1 MFDVE
6 STSMS
11 RRYKSYSP
19 EQPHL
24 LPASPQDWLPEDHL
38 AYMVRAVVGALK
50 LEAFHRWYRKDA
62 RGALPFDPV
71 MMVSLF
77 LYAWC
82 SDIYSS
88 RKISML
94 CTGDLGGRY
103 LAAGLQ
109 PDFHT
114 INTFRLRHGD
124 ALADLFVQ
132 SVRLCQAAGMVSL
145 GSVAIDGSKVA
156 ANASKRKAMSYG
168 RMVRAEED
176 LRLQIAEIQRRS
188 NEADAQEDS
197 LFGKDN
203 IGFDVPKEL
212 KFRETRL
219 AKILEAKKQLEAE
232 ALQAAEAKA
241 AARKAKQSNNDDG
254 KPRRGRKAKEPED
267 PTTAVPKDSAQR
279 GFTDPESRIMKSGTG
294 EWMQGYN
301 AQAAVD
307 GANQVILSCEVTQDA
322 NDKRMAVP
330 MVEMTIA
337 QVGAKPK
344 TVLLDSGFFSEE
356 NADAIEK
363 MGINALIPPDKER
376 CGTPDNP
383 APAISEEELAALTT
397 IEKMRHRV
405 STAEGRD
412 AYRHRKGIVEP
423 VFGQI
428 KGSTGNPG
436 YTGFLRRGLTKV
448 KQEWCWVCA
457 THNILKYIRYQ
468 AKEKAPQDP
477 PKEKPSKRQGQDS
490 AFRTAEMAI

>member
-1 MFDVE
+1 
-6 STSMS
+6 MS

-24 LPASPQDWLPEDHL
+24 LAPSPQDWLPEDHL
-38 AYMVRAVVGALK
+38 AYMVRSVVSALN
-50 LEAFHRWYRKDA
+50 LEAFHRWYRKDP

-71 MMVSLF
+71 MMVSIF

-114 INTFRLRHGD
+114 INTFRIRHGD

-145 GSVAIDGSKVA
+145 GTVAIDGSKMA

-176 LRLQIAEIQRRS
+176 LRLQIVEIQRLS

-197 LFGKDN
+197 LFGKDK
-203 IGFDVPKEL
+203 IGFDLPKEL

-219 AKILEAKKQLEAE
+219 AKILEAKQQLEAE
-232 ALQAAEAKA
+232 ARKAAEAKEA
-241 AARKAKQSNNDDG
+241 AHKAKQSNNDDD
-254 KPRRGRKAKEPED
+254 KPRRGRKPKEPED
-267 PTTAVPKDSAQR
+267 PTKAVPKDSAQR
-279 GFTDPESRIMKSGTG
+279 GFTDPDSRIMKSGSG
-294 EWMQGYN
+294 EWIQGYN
-301 AQAAVD
+301 GQASVD
-307 GANQVILSCEVTQDA
+307 EANQVILACEVTQDA

-330 MVEMTIA
+330 MIKKTIA

-344 TVLLDSGFFSEE
+344 TVLLDPGFYSEE
-356 NADAIEK
+356 SANAIEE
-363 MGINALIPPDKER
+363 MGITALIPPDKER

-383 APAISEEELAALTT
+383 APAMSEEDFAALSTK
-397 IEKMRHRV
+397 EKMRHRV

-428 KGSTGNPG
+428 KGSAGNPG
-436 YTGFLRRGLTKV
+436 YLGFLRRGLPKV
-448 KQEWCWVCA
+448 RQEWCWVCA

-468 AKEKAPQDP
+468 AKEKAQP
-477 PKEKPSKRQGQDS
+477 PMQKEERSNRRGQDC
-490 AFRTAEMAI
+490 AFRTMEIAI

>member
-1 MFDVE
+1 
-6 STSMS
+6 MS

-24 LPASPQDWLPEDHL
+24 LPPSPQDWLPEDHL
-38 AYMVRAVVGALK
+38 AYMIRALVSTLK
-50 LEAFHRWYRKDA
+50 LEAFHRSYRKDA
-62 RGALPFDPV
+62 RGALPFDPA
-71 MMVSLF
+71 MMVSIL

-145 GSVAIDGSKVA
+145 GTVAIDGSKIA
-156 ANASKRKAMSYG
+156 ASASKRKAMSYS

-176 LRLQIAEIQRRS
+176 IRLQIAEIQRRS

-203 IGFDVPKEL
+203 IGFDLPKEL
-212 KFRETRL
+212 KRHETRL
-219 AKILEAKKQLEAE
+219 AKILEAKKQLETE
-232 ALQAAEAKA
+232 ARQAAEAKA
-241 AARKAKQSNNDDG
+241 AEHKAKQSNNDDN
-254 KPRRGRKAKEPED
+254 KPRRGPKSKEPED
-267 PTTAVPKDSAQR
+267 PAKAVPKDSAQR
-279 GFTDPESRIMKSGTG
+279 GFTDPDSRIMKSGTG

-301 AQAAVD
+301 AQASVD
-307 GANQVILSCEVTQDA
+307 AKNQVILACDVTQDA
-322 NDKRMAVP
+322 NDKRMLIP
-330 MVEMTIA
+330 MVDKTIA
-337 QVGAKPK
+337 QVGAKPGA
-344 TVLLDSGFFSEE
+344 VLLDPGFYSEE
-356 NADAIEK
+356 NAKAMED
-363 MGINALIPPDKER
+363 MGINALVPPDKER

-383 APAISEEELAALTT
+383 APAMSEEAFAALSTK
-397 IEKMRHRV
+397 EKMRHRV

-412 AYRHRKGIVEP
+412 AYRLRKGIVEP

-428 KGSTGNPG
+428 KGSAGNPG
-436 YTGFLRRGLTKV
+436 YLGFLRRGLTKV
-448 KQEWCWVCA
+448 TQEWSWVCA
-457 THNILKYIRYQ
+457 THNFLKYIRFQ
-468 AKEKAPQDP
+468 AAQKAPHASQKPKRNNRREQDC
-477 PKEKPSKRQGQDS
+477 
-490 AFRTAEMAI
+490 AFRTVEMAI

>member
-1 MFDVE
+1 
-6 STSMS
+6 MS
-11 RRYKSYSP
+11 RRYKPYSP
-19 EQPHL
+19 EHHHL
-24 LPASPQDWLPEDHL
+24 LPPSPQDWLPDDHL
-38 AYMVRAVVGALK
+38 AYMVRDVVKALD
-50 LEAFHRWYRKDA
+50 LGAFHRSYCKDP
-62 RGALPFDPV
+62 RGALPFDPR
-71 MMVSLF
+71 MMVSIL

-109 PDFHT
+109 PDFRS

-132 SVRLCQAAGMVSL
+132 SVRICQAAGMVSL
-145 GSVAIDGSKVA
+145 GVVAIDGSKIA

-188 NEADAQEDS
+188 NEADSQEDS

-212 KFRETRL
+212 KRHETRL

-232 ALQAAEAKA
+232 ARQAAEAKA
-241 AARKAKQSNNDDG
+241 AAHKAKQSNKDDG
-254 KPRRGRKAKEPED
+254 KPRRGPKPKEPED
-267 PTTAVPKDSAQR
+267 PEKAVPKDSAQR
-279 GFTDPESRIMKSGTG
+279 GFTDPDSRIMKSGTG

-301 AQAAVD
+301 AQASVD
-307 GANQVILSCEVTQDA
+307 GDCQVILVCGVTQDA
-322 NDKRMAVP
+322 NDKRMCVP
-330 MVEMTIA
+330 MVEETIA
-337 QVGAKPK
+337 QVGFKPG
-344 TVLLDSGFFSEE
+344 VALLDPGFYSEE
-356 NADAIEK
+356 NAKAMED
-363 MGINALIPPDKER
+363 MGVDVLIPPDRER

-383 APAISEEELAALTT
+383 APAMSEEAFAALSTK
-397 IEKMRHRV
+397 EKMRHRV

-412 AYRHRKGIVEP
+412 AYRLRKGIVEP

-428 KGSTGNPG
+428 KGSAGNPG
-436 YTGFLRRGLTKV
+436 YLGFLRRGLPKV
-448 KQEWCWVCA
+448 TQEWSWVCA
-457 THNILKYIRYQ
+457 THNFLKYIRFQ
-468 AKEKAPQDP
+468 AAQKAPPAP
-477 PKEKPSKRQGQDS
+477 PKQKRSSRRGQDC
-490 AFRTAEMAI
+490 AFRTVEMAI

>member
-1 MFDVE
+1 
-6 STSMS
+6 
-11 RRYKSYSP
+11 
-19 EQPHL
+19 
-24 LPASPQDWLPEDHL
+24 
-38 AYMVRAVVGALK
+38 MVRAVVSSLE
-50 LEAFHRWYRKDA
+50 LEAFHRFYRKDA

-71 MMVSLF
+71 MMVSIL

-88 RKISML
+88 RKIAML

-145 GSVAIDGSKVA
+145 GNLAIDGSKIA
-156 ANASKRKAMSYG
+156 ANASKRKAMSYS
-168 RMVRAEED
+168 RMVRTEED
-176 LRLQIAEIQRRS
+176 IRLQIAEIQRRS
-188 NEADAQEDS
+188 NAADAQEDS

-203 IGFDVPKEL
+203 IGFDLPKEL
-212 KFRETRL
+212 KRHETRL

-232 ALQAAEAKA
+232 ARQAAEAKA
-241 AARKAKQSNNDDG
+241 AARKAKQSNNDGG
-254 KPRRGRKAKEPED
+254 KPRRGPKPKEPED
-267 PTTAVPKDSAQR
+267 PEKAVPKDSAQR
-279 GFTDPESRIMKSGTG
+279 GFTDPDSRIMKSGTG

-307 GANQVILSCEVTQDA
+307 GKNQVILACDVTQDA

-330 MVEMTIA
+330 MIEKTIA

-344 TVLLDSGFFSEE
+344 TVLLDPGFYSEE

-383 APAISEEELAALTT
+383 APAMSEEEFAALSTK
-397 IEKMRHRV
+397 EKMRHRV

-428 KGSTGNPG
+428 KGSAGNPG
-436 YTGFLRRGLTKV
+436 YLGFLRRGLPKV
-448 KQEWCWVCA
+448 TQEWNWVCA
-457 THNILKYIRYQ
+457 THNFLKYIRFQ
-468 AKEKAPQDP
+468 AEQKAPPAP
-477 PKEKPSKRQGQDS
+477 PKENKNNRRGQDC
-490 AFRTAEMAI
+490 AFRTMEMAI